1 MSAVEQHRFGATIE
15 HRFGAVCR
23 TASEPDLWRGYA
35 PLLAFSRK
43 TDYALVAM
51 AELASEPGGCRSAA
65 SLAEA
70 TEAPA
75 ALLKNILKS
84 LAQAGLLRAE
94 RGPLGGY
101 LLGRAPEAM
110 SVLDVVEAVEGPV
123 ALARCCG
130 EGEKPE
136 VDGCVHSPRCRIQH
150 AIRMMHAGMLDV
162 LRRTTVADLALHA
175 GDEAGGSV
183 TLSVGR
189 DRPATIEGSER

>member
-1 MSAVEQHRFGATIE
+1 M
-15 HRFGAVCR
+15 
-23 TASEPDLWRGYA
+23 
-35 PLLAFSRK
+35 LAFSRK

-51 AELASEPGGCRSAA
+51 AELAIDPGSRRSAA

-70 TEAPA
+70 TDAPGP
-75 ALLKNILKS
+75 LLKNILKS

-101 LLGRAPEAM
+101 LLGRPPEAM

-130 EGEKPE
+130 EGETPE
-136 VDGCVHSPRCRIQH
+136 RHGCVHSPRCRVQH
-150 AIRMMHAGMLDV
+150 AMRAMHAGMVDV
-162 LRRTTVADLALHA
+162 LRRTTVADLAVHA

-189 DRPATIEGSER
+189 DSTAMIEGSKR

>member
-1 MSAVEQHRFGATIE
+1 M
-15 HRFGAVCR
+15 
-23 TASEPDLWRGYA
+23 
-35 PLLAFSRK
+35 LAFSRK

-51 AELASEPGGCRSAA
+51 AELAIEPGTCRSAT

-70 TEAPA
+70 TDAPA
-75 ALLKNILKS
+75 PLLKNILKS

-101 LLGRAPEAM
+101 LLGRPPEAM

-136 VDGCVHSPRCRIQH
+136 LHGCVHSPRCRIQH
-150 AIRMMHAGMLDV
+150 AMRMMHAGMVEV
-162 LRRTTVADLALHA
+162 LRRTTVADLAVHA
-175 GDEAGGSV
+175 GDGAVGSV
-183 TLSVGR
+183 TLSVDR
-189 DRPATIEGSER
+189 DSTATIKGIQR